1 MDIFLPE
8 ISNTDI
14 IVYAVPLYV
23 YTVPRI
29 VKDFLDRQIP
39 LLEPYLLNKD
49 GITSHPRRNKSG
61 KSDIFLISVAGFPE
75 RSYFDVLIE
84 SFNKMILSSD
94 KTYIGD
100 ILVGGAEMMSNDN
113 FQDNYRELY
122 KSVEQAGFE
131 VATNGVVSKN
141 TNDLIIE
148 ISTIKPENI
157 KSFNETSNK
166 YWDSFKPKDYS
177 QVEIKKQHEGKP
189 LKLSSGGIE
198 TFLARKA
205 KQ

>member
-100 ILVGGAEMMSNDN
+100 ILVGGAEMMSKDN

-141 TNDLIIE
+141 TNDIHLIEGFQIDA
-148 ISTIKPENI
+148 SFLQ
-157 KSFNETSNK
+157 KSH
-166 YWDSFKPKDYS
+166 
-177 QVEIKKQHEGKP
+177 I
-189 LKLSSGGIE
+189 
-198 TFLARKA
+198 
-205 KQ
+205 